1 MKSLRK
7 LGYMLLFISLLFV
20 SGCSV
25 LPELPDLVITQV
37 NIGCGIVSFQI
48 INQGDSES
56 ELCQVC
62 LLVNGILESTI
73 VVPGLLPGASVD
85 KIFSYNYVCSGEED
99 IILVSADCEDQV
111 AEKEE
116 SNNDYQISYSCGVKL
131 VLPTLSAED
140 GFLLQDN
147 LTVYSSPQVGDSANN
162 KASRAF
168 LSFDI
173 SSIPP
178 GSNIVSAELDLSN
191 ITQVHE
197 PDFDSLGFFEIYF
210 YEYGGFSDLDSS
222 DFNAPGILV
231 KGGCIQNYPL
241 DPWYVDVT
249 QSWDGVNIEPYFQ
262 NLVNAGKDRC
272 QFKLQFSKLTDM
284 DSSSDIFGLGN
295 VNLQVVY
302 LPL

>member
-1 MKSLRK
+1 VILQDLTPR
-7 LGYMLLFISLLFV
+7 FFF

-37 NIGCGIVSFQI
+37 DIVGGVVIFQI
-48 INQGDSES
+48 MNQGDSES

-73 VVPGLLPGASVD
+73 VVPGLLPRASVD
-85 KIFSYNYVCSGEED
+85 DIFSYNYVCSGEED
-99 IILVSADCEDQV
+99 IILVTADCDEQV

-116 SNNDYQISYSCGVKL
+116 SNNDYQTSYSCGVKL

-140 GFLLQDN
+140 SFLLQDN
-147 LTVYSSPQVGDSANN
+147 LTAYSSPQVGDTASN
-162 KASRAF
+162 KATRAF

-173 SSIPP
+173 SSILL
-178 GSNIVSAELDLSN
+178 GSYIVSAELNLNN

-222 DFNAPGILV
+222 DFDAPGVLV
-231 KGGCIQNYPL
+231 KGCRISNYPL
-241 DPWYVDVT
+241 NPWNVDVT
-249 QSWDGVNIEPYFQ
+249 ESWDGVNTEPYFQ
-262 NLVNAGKDRC
+262 NLVNAVEDRC
-272 QFKLQFSKLTDM
+272 QLKLQFSLLTDM
-284 DSSSDIFGLGN
+284 DSSTDMFGLGN
-295 VNLQVVY
+295 VDLQVVY
-302 LPL
+302 LP

>member
-7 LGYMLLFISLLFV
+7 LSYVLVFISILFIS
-20 SGCSV
+20 GCSA
-25 LPELPDLVITQV
+25 LPELPDLVITQ
-37 NIGCGIVSFQI
+37 IDIAGGIVSFQI
-48 INQGDSES
+48 MNQGDSES

-85 KIFSYNYVCSGEED
+85 EIFSYNYVCSGEED
-99 IILVSADCEDQV
+99 IILVTADCEDQV

-140 GFLLQDN
+140 GSLLQND
-147 LTVYSSPQVGDSANN
+147 LTVYSSTEVGDTANN
-162 KASRAF
+162 KTARAF

-173 SSIPP
+173 SSIPL
-178 GSNIVSAELDLSN
+178 GSNIVSAELNLSN

-197 PDFDSLGFFEIYF
+197 PDFDSLGYFEIYF
-210 YEYGGFSDLDSS
+210 YEYGSFTDLDSS
-222 DFNAPGILV
+222 DFDAPGILV
-231 KGGCIQNYPL
+231 KGGRFQNYPL
-241 DPWYVDVT
+241 NPWYVDVT
-249 QSWDGVNIEPYFQ
+249 QSWDGVNTEPYFQ
-262 NLVNAGKDRC
+262 NLVNAVKDRC
-272 QFKLQFSKLTDM
+272 QFKLQFSELTDM
-284 DSSSDIFGLGN
+284 NSSTDMFGLGN

-302 LPL
+302 LP

>member
-7 LGYMLLFISLLFV
+7 LGYVLVFISILFI

-25 LPELPDLVITQV
+25 LPELPDLVITQ
-37 NIGCGIVSFQI
+37 IDIVSGTASFQI
-48 INQGDSES
+48 MNQGDSES

-73 VVPGLLPGASVD
+73 IVPGLLPGASVD
-85 KIFSYNYVCSGEED
+85 EIFSYNYVCTGEED
-99 IILVSADCEDQV
+99 IILVTADCEDQV

-131 VLPTLSAED
+131 VLPTLFAED
-140 GFLLQDN
+140 GFLLQNN
-147 LTVYSSPQVGDSANN
+147 LIVYSSPQVGDTANN
-162 KASRAF
+162 KATRAF

-173 SSIPP
+173 SSFPP
-178 GSNIVSAELDLSN
+178 GSYIISAELDLNN

-197 PDFDSLGFFEIYF
+197 PDFDSLGHFEIYF
-210 YEYGGFSDLDSS
+210 YEYGNFIDLNSS
-222 DFNAPGILV
+222 DFDAPGILV
-231 KGGCIQNYPL
+231 KGGRISNYPL

-249 QSWDGVNIEPYFQ
+249 QSWDGVNTEPYLQ

-272 QFKLQFSKLTDM
+272 QFKLQFSELTDM
-284 DSSSDIFGLGN
+284 DSSTDIFGLEN
-295 VNLQVVY
+295 VNLQVIY
-302 LPL
+302 LP

>member
-1 MKSLRK
+1 MKSLSK
-7 LGYMLLFISLLFV
+7 LVYVLVFISILFI

-37 NIGCGIVSFQI
+37 DIGSSTVSFQI
-48 INQGDSES
+48 VNQGDSES

-62 LLVNGILESTI
+62 LLVNGILESKI
-73 VVPGLLPGASVD
+73 IVPGLLPGASVD
-85 KIFSYNYVCSGEED
+85 KNFSYNYVCSGEED
-99 IILVSADCEDQV
+99 IILVTADCEDQV

-140 GFLLQDN
+140 GFLLQNN
-147 LTVYSSPQVGDSANN
+147 LFVYSSPQVGDTANN
-162 KASRAF
+162 KATRAF

-178 GSNIVSAELDLSN
+178 GSYIISAELNLNN

-197 PDFDSLGFFEIYF
+197 PEFDSLGHFEIYF
-210 YEYGGFSDLDSS
+210 YEYGNFSDLDSS
-222 DFNAPGILV
+222 DFDAPGILV
-231 KGGCIQNYPL
+231 KGGRISNYPL
-241 DPWYVDVT
+241 NPWYVDVI
-249 QSWDGVNIEPYFQ
+249 QSWDGVNTEPYFQ

-272 QFKLQFSKLTDM
+272 QFKLQFSELTDM
-284 DSSSDIFGLGN
+284 DSSTDIFGLEN
-295 VNLQVVY
+295 VNLKVVY
-302 LPL
+302 LP